1 MKNRKKITFI
11 IRGTSAR
18 LVSEDIAM
26 QKKVKAA
33 LNAGVH
39 ITACKA
45 CSDQPGATETLKKN
59 QYQSKIPGLSFYGN
73 FNGK

>member
-1 MKNRKKITFI
+1 VKNRKKITFI

-33 LNAGVH
+33 LDAVFISPH
-39 ITACKA
+39 AKPVQISPA
-45 CSDQPGATETLKKN
+45 QLKR
-59 QYQSKIPGLSFYGN
+59 
-73 FNGK
+73 